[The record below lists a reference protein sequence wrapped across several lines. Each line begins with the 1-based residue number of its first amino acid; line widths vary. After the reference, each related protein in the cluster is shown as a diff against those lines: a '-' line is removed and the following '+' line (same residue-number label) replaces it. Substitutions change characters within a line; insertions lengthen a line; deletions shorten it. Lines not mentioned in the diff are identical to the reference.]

1 MAANTLID
9 APRSADGGT
18 HGGSRPLLGAILAGL
33 GALLFVAGGLV
44 HFYVVPALAVA
55 PIDQNSVTSL
65 EAKDATVFD
74 TETLAPITTDL
85 SIKARTV
92 GDVAASKKAP
102 DGILVWVGTT
112 TVKSVPDGVVR
123 SQSVKRVAFDE
134 NTAEAANC
142 CGNFNETEDGV
153 RTPVKRTGLVWKFP
167 FNTEKKTYQV
177 WDDTIGKAVAT
188 KYTGTEKLLGHT
200 TWIFENDV
208 PGTVVGT
215 QDVPG
220 SLLGQTSNDNVT
232 ADSYYQ
238 NHNKYYVEP
247 ITGAIVNQVTD
258 TKSWFSY
265 QGTDL
270 VTTQAHI
277 QYTQAQIKEMY
288 DETLGNQPLL
298 LSLARGFLPWVVAIV
313 GLGLI
318 ALGTVLGRRHA
329 R

>member
-1 MAANTLID
+1 M
-9 APRSADGGT
+9 
-18 HGGSRPLLGAILAGL
+18 LGASLAGL
-33 GALLFVAGGLV
+33 GALLLVVGGLV
-44 HFYVVPALAVA
+44 HFYVVSTLSVA

-65 EAKDATVFD
+65 EAKGATVFD
-74 TETLAPITTDL
+74 TATLEPITTDL
-85 SIKARTV
+85 SVKARTV

-112 TVKSVPDGVVR
+112 TVTSEPDGVIR
-123 SQSVKRVAFDE
+123 SQSVKRSAFDE
-134 NTAEAANC
+134 ATAEAANC

-153 RTPVKRTGLVWKFP
+153 RTPVKRDGLVWKFP

-177 WDDTIGKAVAT
+177 WDDTIGKAVTT
-188 KYTGTEKLLGHT
+188 KYTGTAKVLGHT
-200 TWIFENDV
+200 TWVFENDV

-220 SLLGQTSNDNVT
+220 SLLGQASNDNVT
-232 ADSYYQ
+232 ADSYYE
-238 NHNKYYVEP
+238 NHNTYFVEP

-258 TKSWFSY
+258 TKAWFSY
-265 QGTDL
+265 EGNDL

-277 QYTQAQIKEMY
+277 EYTQAQIKEMY
-288 DETLGNQPLL
+288 DETLGNQPQLL
-298 LSLARGFLPWVVAIV
+298 KLAEGFIPWVVALL

-318 ALGTVLGRRHA
+318 GLGAALGRRQA

>member
-9 APRSADGGT
+9 APRSTDGGT
-18 HGGSRPLLGAILAGL
+18 DGGAGRLLGAILAGL

-65 EAKDATVFD
+65 EAKNATLFD
-74 TETLAPITTDL
+74 TATLAPITTDL

-102 DGILVWVGTT
+102 DGVLVWVGTT
-112 TVKSVPDGVVR
+112 TITSADGVIR
-123 SQSVKRVAFDE
+123 SQSVKRAAFDE

-142 CGNFNETEDGV
+142 CGNFNETEQGV

-177 WDDTIGKAVAT
+177 WDDTLGKAVTT
-188 KYTGTEKLLGHT
+188 KYTGTAKVLGHT

-208 PGTVVGT
+208 PGTAVGT

-220 SLLGQTSNDNVT
+220 SLLGQSSNDNVT
-232 ADSYYQ
+232 ADKYYE

-247 ITGAIVNQVTD
+247 VTGAIVNQVTD

-265 QGTDL
+265 QGHEL
-270 VTTQAHI
+270 VTTQAHLE
-277 QYTQAQIKEMY
+277 YTQKQIRDMY
-288 DETLGNQPLL
+288 DKTLGNQPQL
-298 LSLARGFLPWVVAIV
+298 LSLARGFVPWLVAV
-313 GLGLI
+313 LGLGLI
-318 ALGTVLGRRHA
+318 GWGTALSRRHA